1 MNNLKRSW
9 IPILS
14 LKITSELPNPTI
26 LFLTVDV
33 FLYLTCIF
41 LKKGFQIIQVLFD
54 LFDLFEIVNL
64 VKAKLYGFKTNFVFV
79 RL

>member
-1 MNNLKRSW
+1 MFFVLDS
-9 IPILS
+9 
-14 LKITSELPNPTI
+14 
-26 LFLTVDV
+26 
-33 FLYLTCIF
+33 IF